1 MLLKSTG
8 VPLLADIQH
17 PNMAFDYTFN
27 GDELHNLGDACY
39 TNIFLVKQMYHFTK
53 DIYQVADRS
62 VGVYVSP
69 CIEAHL
75 KAQV

>member
-27 GDELHNLGDACY
+27 GDELHNLGDSKMPS
-39 TNIFLVKQMYHFTK
+39 TVKVNNKAKQGS
-53 DIYQVADRS
+53 I
-62 VGVYVSP
+62 
-69 CIEAHL
+69 AH
-75 KAQV
+75 V